1 MTKDYLECYEVLGLT
16 PGATSDDIK
25 RAYFQLVRR
34 HPPEKDPEQ
43 FQKIRHAY
51 EVLKAGP
58 PKVDTE
64 AFPQPDD
71 PMVRYWLGHANRL
84 MKEGNDKAAA
94 DCIAEALTI
103 EPGDPFLLLNLARMQ
118 LRADNPRKAAKTAQK
133 LLELKPD
140 FAQAHALAA
149 DGMYDG
155 GWYKKALPEYRKAY
169 ELGWR
174 KFEFLLNY
182 ADAAEAN
189 GQGEEAANLR
199 TELLRNTKWGKENR
213 EEAIYLYARQIE
225 HCSFDDDRLLAA
237 LKEYEAFFR
246 ENRRLLR
253 DLGTRTA
260 APLYP
265 LTVWGSSLSQEAYL
279 ALDTLL
285 GSIAKQNPEAGEENL
300 RQARLNMVMERL
312 EEDDEFSDTLW
323 MELAATICEEEED
336 ADYKRMQRYG
346 LLDAIMCLNSERETT
361 FRQLPRLWEKYPF
374 LYEVREPLSAF
385 FADDSEQQLEK
396 LRREYDRLCEEYS
409 GGEFYKRHPEEKKL
423 PRGTL
428 AYAGDTPFVRE
439 TKKPGRNDPCPCGSG
454 KKFKKC
460 CLGKG
465 IYD

>member
-1 MTKDYLECYEVLGLT
+1 MTEDCLECYEVLGLT
-16 PGATSDDIK
+16 PEATSDDIK

-58 PKVDTE
+58 PEVDSET
-64 AFPQPDD
+64 FPQPDD
-71 PMVRYWLGHANRL
+71 PMVRYWLSHANRL
-84 MKEGNDKAAA
+84 MKEGDDKAAA

-103 EPGDPFLLLNLARMQ
+103 EPNDPFLLLNLARMQ

-174 KFEFLLNY
+174 EFDFLLNY
-182 ADAAEAN
+182 ADAADAN
-189 GQGEEAANLR
+189 GQWDEAESLR
-199 TELLRNTKWGKENR
+199 TELLRDTKWDKENR
-213 EEAIYLYARQIE
+213 EEAIYLYARRIE
-225 HCSFDDDRLLAA
+225 YCSWDDDRLLAA
-237 LKEYEAFFR
+237 LKEYEAFLR

-253 DLGTRTA
+253 DLGIGPA
-260 APLYP
+260 APVLP
-265 LTVWGSSLSQEAYL
+265 LTLRVGPMSYEAYL
-279 ALDTLL
+279 AIDALL
-285 GSIAKQNPEAGEENL
+285 GSIAKQNPEDH
-300 RQARLNMVMERL
+300 ARDLLQTRINMAITRL
-312 EEDDEFSDTLW
+312 EEDVEFPDVFW
-323 MELAATICEEEED
+323 RGLAAAVYPQEED
-336 ADYKRMQRYG
+336 ADLRTLQHFA
-346 LLDAIMCLNSERETT
+346 LLDTIMCLNCERETT
-361 FRQLPRLWEKYPF
+361 FLQLPRLWEKYPA
-374 LYEVREPLSAF
+374 LYETREPFSVLF
-385 FADDSEQQLEK
+385 DDDSEQQIEK
-396 LRREYDRLCEEYS
+396 LRREYDQLCEEYS

-428 AYAGDTPFVRE
+428 AYTGETPFVRE
-439 TKKPGRNDPCPCGSG
+439 TKKPGRNDSCPCGSG